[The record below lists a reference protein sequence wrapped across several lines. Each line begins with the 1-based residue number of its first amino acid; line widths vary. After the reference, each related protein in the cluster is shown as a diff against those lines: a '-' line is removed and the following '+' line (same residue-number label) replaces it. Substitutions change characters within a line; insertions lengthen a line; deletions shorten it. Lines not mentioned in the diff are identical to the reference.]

1 MSTRTSRRLVLA
13 GALAAAGCAGN
24 PFAPPP
30 PIPPVLAAAPPPA
43 PASGSLYSPARFAAL
58 ASDDRA
64 RRVGDVLTIRLT
76 ERMQSR
82 KSASSDT
89 SRDSAT
95 AIDLPD
101 FWPFN
106 QVAEK
111 ALDGGMKQHFNGA
124 GGAAQDNLLQG
135 QITVTVAAVLPN
147 GVLAVQGEKRVVIN
161 RGEEQVMLTGLVRPQ
176 DIAPDN
182 SVPSIRVANAQI
194 RYSGTGQVAAAS
206 RAGWLARFFAAV
218 APL

>member
-1 MSTRTSRRLVLA
+1 MSTRTYKPLIALVCFA
-13 GALAAAGCAGN
+13 PAACAGN

-30 PIPPVLAAAPPPA
+30 PIPPVVAAPPPPLAANASLYA
-43 PASGSLYSPARFAAL
+43 PARYAAL

-124 GGAAQDNLLQG
+124 GGAAQDNLLTG

-147 GVLAVQGEKRVVIN
+147 GVLAVQGEKRLVIN

-182 SVPSIRVANAQI
+182 SVASIRVANAQI
-194 RYSGTGQVAAAS
+194 RYSGSGQVAAAS
-206 RAGWLARFFAAV
+206 RAGWLARFFAAI